1 MKVEAQLHRN
11 GDRGTGM
18 VLDVQRQRDGGKG
31 EEVS

>member
-11 GDRGTGM
+11 GDKGTGM
-18 VLDVQRQRDGGKG
+18 VLDLQRQRDSGEG